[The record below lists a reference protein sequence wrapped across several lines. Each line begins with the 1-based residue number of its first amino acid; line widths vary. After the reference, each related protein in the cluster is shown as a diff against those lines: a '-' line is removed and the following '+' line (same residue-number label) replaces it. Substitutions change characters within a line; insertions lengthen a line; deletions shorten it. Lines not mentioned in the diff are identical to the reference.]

1 MFVFKFDKLLSIKSK
16 LLEDKKMKIASV
28 IRDIDNLKRERSLLE
43 EENRNRRD
51 RIFRILTSEKPDKNM
66 ALFLNELIEKTDY
79 RIKELEKAIENLER
93 KKRKLIEEAKELLK
107 EKKKYEKLKEKQ
119 FEEYKLEERRAQV
132 RLLDEIT
139 STKVASRSIHS
150 S

>member
-28 IRDIDNLKRERSLLE
+28 VREIDRLKEEKDLLE
-43 EENRNRRD
+43 EENKNRRD
-51 RIFRILTSEKPDKNM
+51 RVYEILTSGKPDRSM
-66 ALFLNELIEKTDY
+66 ILFLSELLEKTDG
-79 RIKELEKAIENLER
+79 RIKELEMAIENLEF
-93 KKRKLIEEAKELLK
+93 KKRRLVEEAKELLK

-139 STKVASRSIHS
+139 SIKVASRSVHS

>member
-79 RIKELEKAIENLER
+79 RINELEKAIENLER

>member
-28 IRDIDNLKRERSLLE
+28 VREIDRLKEEKDLLE
-43 EENRNRRD
+43 EENKNRRD
-51 RIFRILTSEKPDKNM
+51 RVYEILTFGKPDRSM
-66 ALFLNELIEKTDY
+66 ILFLSELLEKTDG
-79 RIKELEKAIENLER
+79 RIKELEMAIENLEF
-93 KKRKLIEEAKELLK
+93 KKRRLVEEAKELLK

-139 STKVASRSIHS
+139 SIKVASRSVHS

>member
-51 RIFRILTSEKPDKNM
+51 RIFSILTSEKPDKNM